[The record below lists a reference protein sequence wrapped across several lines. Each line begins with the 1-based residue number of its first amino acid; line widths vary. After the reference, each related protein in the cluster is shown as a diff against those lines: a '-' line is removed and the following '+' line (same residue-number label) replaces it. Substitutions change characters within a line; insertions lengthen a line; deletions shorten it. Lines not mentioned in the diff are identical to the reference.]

1 MGEIPEPGSLL
12 GATRGGILAAL
23 CEADATAR
31 ELAERFGISAN
42 AVRAHLTA
50 LQREGLVEYRAERRG
65 VGKPAHVYEL
75 TPPGEALLSRGY
87 APLLNSLLAVLRRES
102 GTAQLEAWLRESGG
116 ALAVR
121 VEHQADPRDDVEVA
135 VTLLRQLGGIPVVEE
150 RGDTIILRGQCCPL
164 AQITAEHPVACR
176 AVEGLLE
183 AATGM
188 GVREACDRSG
198 RPHCR
203 FELTPK

>member
-1 MGEIPEPGSLL
+1 MGDIREPGSVL

-23 CEADATAR
+23 CDADGTAQ

-42 AVRAHLTA
+42 AVRAHLAA
-50 LQREGLVEYRAERRG
+50 LERDGFVRYRVERRG

-75 TPPGEALLSRGY
+75 TGQGESLLSRGY
-87 APLLNSLLAVLRRES
+87 APLLNSLLAVLSREVD
-102 GTAQLEAWLRESGG
+102 AARLESWLRETGA
-116 ALAVR
+116 ALATS
-121 VEHQADPRDDVEVA
+121 VERRDPHRGIEA
-135 VTLLRQLGGIPVVEE
+135 AAGLLRELGGIPVVEE
-150 RGDTIILRGQCCPL
+150 SGDPVVVRGQCCPL
-164 AQITAEHPVACR
+164 ARITPEHPVACR

-188 GVREACDRSG
+188 AVDEACDRAG

-203 FELTPK
+203 FELTRR